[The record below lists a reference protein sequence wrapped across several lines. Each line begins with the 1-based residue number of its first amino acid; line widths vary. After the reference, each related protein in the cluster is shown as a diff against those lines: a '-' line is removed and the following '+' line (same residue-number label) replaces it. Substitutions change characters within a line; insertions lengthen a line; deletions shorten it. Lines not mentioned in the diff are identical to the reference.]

1 MAPALVAALL
11 GLVWLALAGSPA
23 VNCVPCAPGQTR
35 QNGCISRNAARRN
48 AMPRRLVPIFF
59 LSGIAG
65 LIFETLWFRLAG
77 LTLGNT
83 VWSASL
89 VLAAFMGGL
98 TLGNGLIARYH
109 SRIVRPVRLYA
120 LLELAIGVGSVLVV
134 LALPRL
140 STALAP
146 LFATV
151 ADTPWLLNFA
161 RLGSAF
167 ALLVVPTTAMGATL
181 PLLTGALSRSNP
193 SFGATVGKL
202 YGWNT
207 LGAMLGAIGSEAVL
221 VHFFGIG
228 STGLIAMLLN
238 LAAGALALR
247 LAAEPTTAPVLA
259 EPVAE
264 APATPLSARAY
275 RYLLVAL
282 LSGATMLAL
291 EVVWFRFL
299 LLTYTGTALT
309 FAVMLAIVLAGI
321 GLGGL
326 AAGRLAHKVEHCHRW
341 LPHVTALSGLLV
353 VATYYGF
360 DLFTAQQSRE
370 DPTLATFVGF
380 AVFLMWPVSLLSGA
394 AFTLVAHAVK
404 KELGGSMR
412 TTGVVALWNTI
423 GATAGSLVAGFVL
436 LPALGMERSLFALA
450 AVYCGTA
457 LLVPAASASEG
468 KLASRSAWGSIA
480 VTVVAL
486 ALFPFGLME
495 RSFFRIAE
503 RSLPDDT
510 LIATREGLTETIRYY
525 RRDAFGAPQ
534 FYRLVTNGYSMSGTT
549 VMAKRYMKLFVYLPL
564 ALQADAQDALLIS
577 YGVGSTAKALTDSA
591 RLRHVDVVDISREI
605 LEMSSLVYADHDNPL
620 HDPRVQ
626 VHIEDGR
633 FFLATRSR
641 KYDLITSEPPPP
653 KVAGV
658 VNLYTQE
665 YFQAIRDHLTPNGR
679 TTYWLPVHQ
688 LQPLDTLAIIKAFCN
703 VFEDCTLWDGADL
716 EWMLVGGNGTAE
728 RASLDDFT
736 AQWRDERVSRELV
749 ALGFE
754 LPEQLG
760 ALFMGDASYLAD
772 LTARVPPVTDNYPLR
787 ISSELVRDQGRVLLY
802 AAVMNERE
810 RLARFEHSAFIER
823 VWPRELMAPTPPYFR
838 YDGLIRNQFTE
849 GLYPPSDPTFL
860 WDALDDVLTNSRLET
875 LPLWLLGTDRDVQRN
890 ALDRSRRA
898 AVPADPELELELA
911 LGRLAQRDY
920 AGALETFEG
929 SMSAAGSRLSAG
941 SASLL
946 LYVLAKNGKTDD
958 ARAVIATLDPTE
970 RRAIGSFID
979 WFDAEFNAQA
989 SLPPAGAPR

>member
-1 MAPALVAALL
+1 
-11 GLVWLALAGSPA
+11 
-23 VNCVPCAPGQTR
+23 
-35 QNGCISRNAARRN
+35 
-48 AMPRRLVPIFF
+48 LVPIFF
-59 LSGIAG
+59 LSGVAG

-77 LTLGNT
+77 LSLGNS

-98 TLGNGLIARYH
+98 TLGNGLVARYH
-109 SRIVRPVRLYA
+109 SRIAQSIRLYA
-120 LLELAIGVGSVLVV
+120 LLELAIGIGSFLVV

-140 STALAP
+140 STALGP
-146 LFATV
+146 LFSTV
-151 ADTPWLLNFA
+151 ADTPWLLNFV

-167 ALLVVPTTAMGATL
+167 ALLVVPATAMGATL
-181 PLLTGALSRSNP
+181 PLLTEALSRSNP

-221 VHFFGIG
+221 VRFFGIA

-247 LAAEPTTAPVLA
+247 LAAEATAAPVA
-259 EPVAE
+259 A
-264 APATPLSARAY
+264 APAAPAAPFSARAY

-282 LSGATMLAL
+282 LSGAVLLAL

-299 LLTYTGTALT
+299 LLTYTGTGLT

-326 AAGRLAHKVEHCHRW
+326 AAGRLAHRAGQCHRW
-341 LPHVTALSGLLV
+341 LPHVTALSGLFV

-360 DLFTAQQSRE
+360 DLFTAQQARE
-370 DPTLATFVGF
+370 NPTLPMFVGF
-380 AVFLMWPVSLLSGA
+380 AVFLMLPVSLLSGA

-404 KELGGSMR
+404 QELGGSMR

-423 GATAGSLVAGFVL
+423 GATAGSLAAGFVL

-457 LLVPAASASEG
+457 LLAPAASASEG
-468 KLASRSAWGSIA
+468 KSVSRSAWGTIA
-480 VTVVAL
+480 ATVVAL

-503 RSLPDDT
+503 RSIPSET

-534 FYRLVTNGYSMSGTT
+534 FHRLVTNGYSMSGTT
-549 VMAKRYMKLFVYLPL
+549 VMGKRYMKLFVYLPL
-564 ALQADAQDALLIS
+564 ALQADARDALLIS

-591 RLRHVDVVDISREI
+591 GLRHIDVVDISREI
-605 LEMSSLVYADHDNPL
+605 LEMSSLVYAGDDNPL
-620 HDPRVQ
+620 HDPRVDI
-626 VHIEDGR
+626 HIEDGR

-716 EWMLVGGNGTAE
+716 EWMLVGGNGAAE
-728 RASLDDFT
+728 RASLNDFT
-736 AQWRDERVSRELV
+736 AQWRDERVRRELV

-754 LPEQLG
+754 LPEQVG
-760 ALFMGDASYLAD
+760 ALFMGDASYLAE

-787 ISSELVRDQGRVLLY
+787 ISSELVRDPGRVLLY
-802 AAVMNERE
+802 AAVMDERE
-810 RLARFEHSAFIER
+810 RLARFERSTFIER
-823 VWPRELMAPTPPYFR
+823 VWPRELIAPTRPYFR
-838 YDGLIRNQFTE
+838 YDALIRDHFTQ
-849 GLYPPSDPTFL
+849 GLYPPSDPTL
-860 WDALDDVLTNSRLET
+860 VWGALDEVLASSRLET

-890 ALDRSRRA
+890 ALGLAQRG
-898 AVPADPELELELA
+898 AVTPDPELELELS

-920 AGALETFEG
+920 AGALETFER
-929 SMSAAGSRLSAG
+929 SVRAADGRLSEG

-946 LYVLAKNGKTDD
+946 LYLLAKNGKTDE

-970 RRAIGSFID
+970 TRALGSFID
-979 WFDAEFNAQA
+979 WFEAKFNAQA
-989 SLPPAGAPR
+989 SLPPANTPR